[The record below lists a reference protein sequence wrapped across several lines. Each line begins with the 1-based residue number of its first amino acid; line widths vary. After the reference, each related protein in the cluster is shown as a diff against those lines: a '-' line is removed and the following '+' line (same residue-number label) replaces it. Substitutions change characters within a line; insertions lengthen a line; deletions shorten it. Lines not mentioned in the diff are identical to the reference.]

1 MGRAGAGRRRAA
13 PSGRSGN
20 FTAGA
25 GRKGTEAIPSAEYR
39 AVFCHAA
46 SYGDDDPYDEK
57 MGYGGQFYLMSFMM
71 SITSAGMMLL
81 MAGFSF
87 WYQKRLLAGRYR
99 RKELS
104 IYNIW
109 IRKEK
114 SF

>member
-57 MGYGGQFYLMSFMM
+57 NGLWRTILSDV
-71 SITSAGMMLL
+71 LHDEH
-81 MAGFSF
+81 
-87 WYQKRLLAGRYR
+87 YQCRNDAADGRL
-99 RKELS
+99 
-104 IYNIW
+104 
-109 IRKEK
+109 
-114 SF
+114 